1 MEVVIAS
8 SVSALVCAAVSVL
21 LVGGMSSWIMG
32 EAKVDAESTAELGI
46 RTITN
51 ELRSAMMVTVDSNGL
66 GLTYELPAKDS
77 NGNYVS
83 PIVWDGGTRRL
94 ALTNSTLYK
103 SAGSTSTGVVTGVT
117 LTDPLSP
124 GGTGTYQIF
133 TPNTGTV
140 TRQVTVE
147 LVTVR
152 NGVTNY
158 AYNATTNARNR
169 ETIYLRNVP
178 QISR

>member
-1 MEVVIAS
+1 MVIAAGL
-8 SVSALVCAAVSVL
+8 SALVFAGIGVL
-21 LVGGMSSWIMG
+21 LVGGMSTWIMG

-46 RTITN
+46 RTVTN
-51 ELRSAMMVTVDSNGL
+51 ELRSAMLVTVDSNGL

-77 NGNYVS
+77 SGNYVS
-83 PIVWDGGTRRL
+83 PLVWDGVSRRFAL
-94 ALTNSTLYK
+94 ANSTLYK
-103 SAGSTSTGVVTGVT
+103 SYGGSSFGVVTGVT

-124 GGTGTYQIF
+124 SGTGTYQIF
-133 TPNTGTV
+133 TPNAGAI
-140 TRQVTVE
+140 TRQITVE

-152 NGVTNY
+152 DGVTST
-158 AYNATTNARNR
+158 AYNAKTNARNR